1 MNEQKNHRAS
11 GPGRAAVRL
20 TLLAVKLG
28 LWGALAATA
37 PIASAANDDSRYEA
51 CPRCEPKN
59 LVWSAGQYD
68 QVYLV
73 PGPGGN
79 SSPRQLNAEPLARLL
94 GKLTV
99 GSGNKARSLLGE
111 DASAELAR
119 GLVAAMARAEPQHD
133 VVFFITSRGN
143 SGIFANRV
151 GHSGTAFLNE
161 QGLNLIFGEANVDF
175 FSAWK
180 ASRIT
185 RPFEFGGRASASKV
199 SLTGDGMA
207 HPRPDWVVIPLGAPP
222 VAAPPP
228 QTVGGPATTQG
239 VGDNTT
245 YQSVGQGSPVAVP
258 VAPVAP
264 VSSQP
269 PAAPAPAKGTD
280 AFYQAQEV
288 RLKNLKRLREQG
300 LLTEEEYQGKRKEIL
315 KDL

>member
-1 MNEQKNHRAS
+1 
-11 GPGRAAVRL
+11 L
-20 TLLAVKLG
+20 
-28 LWGALAATA
+28 
-37 PIASAANDDSRYEA
+37 ASAPQAIAINDDARYEA

-59 LVWSAGQYD
+59 LVWSGGQYD

-79 SSPRQLNAEPLARLL
+79 SGPRVLNAEPLARLL
-94 GKLTV
+94 AKLTV
-99 GSGNKARSLLGE
+99 GSGSKVKPLLGE
-111 DASAELAR
+111 DASGELAR

-133 VVFFITSRGN
+133 VAFFITSRGN
-143 SGIFANRV
+143 SGIFASRV
-151 GHSGTAFLNE
+151 GHSGTAFLNA

-175 FSAWK
+175 FSAYK
-180 ASRIT
+180 ASRIN
-185 RPFEFGGRASASKV
+185 RPFEFGGRGHASKV
-199 SLTGDGMA
+199 VLGGEGVA

-239 VGDNTT
+239 VGDTTT
-245 YQSVGQGSPVAVP
+245 YQSVGQSVAPAAAAAPAAAPALAAPVAT

-264 VSSQP
+264 AA
-269 PAAPAPAKGTD
+269 PAAPVVPAPAKGSD

-300 LLTEEEYQGKRKEIL
+300 LLTEEEYQGKRREIL